1 MAKRKH
7 YKSIEFDL
15 DTKKLQEYYNDYR
28 TAYHLVAGHHILT
41 DFASEI

>member
-15 DTKKLQEYYNDYR
+15 DTKKLQEYYSDYR
-28 TAYHLVAGHHILT
+28 TAYKDIRRFMT
-41 DFASEI
+41 KMK